1 MYDQC
6 PLHQRA
12 TADLR
17 HVQQFCSQFP
27 LPRRPRTFHILSCCS
42 SRFLRPN
49 VPSRAGTWPTYTLHV
64 SPPRDG
70 GPRAGTRGP

>member
-1 MYDQC
+1 MTNVHC
-6 PLHQRA
+6 NQRA
-12 TADLR
+12 TVDLR

-27 LPRRPRTFHILSCCS
+27 CPRNFHILSCCPY
-42 SRFLRPN
+42 RFLRPN

-70 GPRAGTRGP
+70 GPGAGIRGP